1 MKTRHAA
8 SRVKHLWDGK
18 LRAIVLQAALIA
30 ILLLLV
36 ITAGYN
42 YYRNISYRNIGI
54 GFGFLQN
61 TAGFSISQTLIPFTE
76 ADTFGRTF
84 VVGLLNTL
92 LASVLSILFATV
104 LGFVFGLSL
113 LSRNTLLRQSAQRY
127 VDLLR
132 NIPPL
137 LHVLFWYQVVFL
149 NALPQFKDS
158 INIADAVFIN
168 VRGITFPELVRQ
180 PGASAFSMLVVSV
193 VLLLIIIARAKQR
206 LVLRGDH
213 RRLWPYQLALAAV
226 IILAVPLLRPYDV
239 VLPEMTRFKFS
250 RGSTIRPEL
259 FSVVCAL
266 STYTS
271 TYIAEIVKNSVLS
284 VPKGQVEAAKS
295 LGLSSYLRLRLV
307 IVPQAMRTM
316 IPPMTNQ
323 YLNIIKNTSLGMAV
337 AYPDLTSVFAG
348 TTLNQT
354 GRALEVMIMVMLTYL
369 SISLFTSVVM
379 NWYNHRII
387 NRTGDL
393 LSEDEIEEMSHA

>member
-1 MKTRHAA
+1 MNHRMTAARLKKVWNGRTRA
-8 SRVKHLWDGK
+8 VT
-18 LRAIVLQAALIA
+18 IQAALIA
-30 ILLLLV
+30 SLLLIV
-36 ITAGYN
+36 IAAGYN
-42 YYRNISYRNIGI
+42 YYTNTSVRNIGL
-54 GFGFLQN
+54 GFDFLGN
-61 TAGFSISQTLIPFTE
+61 TAGFSISQTLIPYTE

-92 LASVLSILFATV
+92 LASAISILLAT
-104 LGFVFGLSL
+104 LIGFLVGLSL
-113 LSRNTLLRQSAQRY
+113 LSKNTLLRQSAQRY

-149 NALPQFKDS
+149 NTLPQFKES

-168 VRGITFPELVRQ
+168 VRGITVPELVRQ
-180 PGASAFSMLVVSV
+180 SGANSFSLILFIAFFLILMLSV
-193 VLLLIIIARAKQR
+193 AKR
-206 LVLRGDH
+206 RMVMRGEH
-213 RRLWPYQLALAAV
+213 RRLWPYQAGLVAIVLLL
-226 IILAVPLLRPYDV
+226 IPILRPYHV
-239 VLPEMTRFKFS
+239 LLPEMTKFKFS
-250 RGSTIRPEL
+250 TGVTVRPEL

-271 TYIAEIVKNSVLS
+271 TYIAEIVRSSILS

-295 LGLSSYLRLRLV
+295 LGLSSFLRLRLV

-323 YLNIIKNTSLGMAV
+323 YLNIIKNSSLGMAV
-337 AYPDLTSVFAG
+337 AYPDLTAVFAG

-354 GRALEVMIMVMLTYL
+354 GRALEVMVMVMLTYL
-369 SISLFTSVVM
+369 SISLFTSLLM

-387 NRTGDL
+387 NRKGAL
-393 LSEDEIEEMSHA
+393 LTASEIEEASA